1 MLLPIAA
8 SDRPHIHATH
18 PLRHAAYAD
27 LATPAQPARQMPPSC
42 AAMPQ
47 LADIALA
54 PQNPDVLRDQCA
66 DDRVHRAVQAF
77 QASRR
82 ALPACVGAAW
92 GSVECLQRFQPYF
105 VVRSDPP
112 IDTANTP
119 APVRPWRLAVADTE
133 RATLDRGF
141 ENSRQRRQLPA

>member
-1 MLLPIAA
+1 
-8 SDRPHIHATH
+8 
-18 PLRHAAYAD
+18 
-27 LATPAQPARQMPPSC
+27 
-42 AAMPQ
+42 MPQ
-47 LADIALA
+47 LADIAPA
-54 PQNPDVLRDQCA
+54 PRNPDVLRDQCA
-66 DDRVHRAVQAF
+66 DDRAHRAVQAF
-77 QASRR
+77 QASGR

-105 VVRSDPP
+105 IVRSDPP
-112 IDTANTP
+112 IDTANTL